1 MKLVLF
7 LITLISSSQGQ
18 ILNVNWVD
26 NLMGSIN
33 QLNRNIQSN
42 VQMLNRQIQNSVKQ
56 SMIDVDMYNQNI
68 AHRLHKIRVPIPM
81 SSMSNGQT
89 VILNSGTGGSQF
101 VLSGY
106 DTKGVPYYRAIE
118 QAIINNVLKHIE
130 RIYNST
136 TDKFDI
142 FGYTLDLADPKSKPI
157 PIGKA
162 K

>member
-1 MKLVLF
+1 
-7 LITLISSSQGQ
+7 
-18 ILNVNWVD
+18 
-26 NLMGSIN
+26 
-33 QLNRNIQSN
+33 
-42 VQMLNRQIQNSVKQ
+42 
-56 SMIDVDMYNQNI
+56 
-68 AHRLHKIRVPIPM
+68 
-81 SSMSNGQT
+81 MSNGQT

-101 VLSGY
+101 ISSGY

-118 QAIINNVLKHIE
+118 QAIVNNVLKHIE

-142 FGYTLDLADPKSKPI
+142 IGYTLDLADPKSKPI

>member
-1 MKLVLF
+1 MNSFLHNFEPIIFSFFLF
-7 LITLISSSQGQ
+7 IFFFF
-18 ILNVNWVD
+18 VPD
-26 NLMGSIN
+26 
-33 QLNRNIQSN
+33 
-42 VQMLNRQIQNSVKQ
+42 
-56 SMIDVDMYNQNI
+56 
-68 AHRLHKIRVPIPM
+68 KIRAPISM

-101 VLSGY
+101 ISSGY

-118 QAIINNVLKHIE
+118 QAIVNNVLKHIE

-142 FGYTLDLADPKSKPI
+142 IGYTLDLADPKSKPI